1 MDLESLKQEEDDLR
15 KHISQLDQDTKK
27 VYYRLEEKRVKD
39 PDTYAVLNYF
49 FAAGLH
55 HFYLGETVKGLVNVA
70 LMLAGI
76 ITIEYYGWVLILGV
90 FIFELPQLFNS
101 EKIILAHNN
110 QVMIDTLSEVC
121 ESEKINSGD

>member
-1 MDLESLKQEEDDLR
+1 MDLESLKQQEDDLR
-15 KHISQLDQDTKK
+15 QHIALLDKETKK
-27 VYYRLEEKRVKD
+27 AYYRLEEKRVKD

-49 FAAGLH
+49 FVAGLH

-76 ITIEYYGWVLILGV
+76 MTIEYYGWVLILGV
-90 FIFELPQLFNS
+90 IIFELPQLFNS

-110 QVMIDTLSEVC
+110 QVIIDTLSEL
-121 ESEKINSGD
+121 SGDEHVD